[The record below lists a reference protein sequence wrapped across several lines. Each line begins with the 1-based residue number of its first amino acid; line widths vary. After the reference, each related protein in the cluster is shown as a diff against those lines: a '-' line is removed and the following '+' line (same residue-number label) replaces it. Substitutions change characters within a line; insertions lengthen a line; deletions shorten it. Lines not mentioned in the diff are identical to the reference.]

1 MGLVEESG
9 DDLVAMGG
17 QGFGLL
23 WDGLIVEPGRDII
36 DVVLFGG
43 GPPLLG
49 SAEATQ
55 HNFMQGY
62 YNRVIIKPQLSL
74 K

>member
-36 DVVLFGG
+36 DVVLFG
-43 GPPLLG
+43 
-49 SAEATQ
+49 
-55 HNFMQGY
+55 
-62 YNRVIIKPQLSL
+62 
-74 K
+74 